1 VSDRIEIRGLRA
13 LGVIGVLAEERER
26 AQPFEI
32 DFDVEADLRAAG
44 DSDALGDT
52 IDYGALVD
60 TAEKVVTQ
68 ESWLL
73 LERVVQRIA
82 EELLRF
88 DRVTAVNVTVRKLRP
103 PLANDVATS
112 AVSIRRLK

>member
-1 VSDRIEIRGLRA
+1 MSDRIEIRGLRA
-13 LGVIGVLAEERER
+13 LGVVGVLPEERER

-32 DFDVEADLRAAG
+32 DFDVEADLSAAG
-44 DSDALGDT
+44 ASDALGDT

-60 TAEKVVTQ
+60 TAEKVVTK

-73 LERVVQRIA
+73 LERVAERIA
-82 EELLRF
+82 EELLQF
-88 DRVTAVNVTVRKLRP
+88 ERVVAVNVTIRKLRP

-112 AVSIRRLK
+112 AVSIRRVR